1 MSRITMMARYIGKVT
16 SPAISINAGLKLVI
30 TVGVHKKKRKLIN
43 EITRLSRSINAAQK
57 NAVVQFTTILII
69 HEGVIYCD
77 LLDFSFVGSKYDINY
92 SNPWAAAKFES
103 APKSAV
109 NRRIEV
115 TRSKAKVVDFSPA
128 NIASSVIEEQTSID
142 GDVGQNDESRKNR
155 KRNNQLHCIFFRYLM
170 ATVNYLFEMGS

>member
-16 SPAISINAGLKLVI
+16 SPEIFINAGLKLVV

-92 SNPWAAAKFES
+92 SNPWAAAKSES
-103 APKSAV
+103 APKFAV
-109 NRRIEV
+109 NRRIDV
-115 TRSKAKVVDFSPA
+115 TSKAKVVDFSPA
-128 NIASSVIEEQTSID
+128 NLD
-142 GDVGQNDESRKNR
+142 RW
-155 KRNNQLHCIFFRYLM
+155 
-170 ATVNYLFEMGS
+170 